1 MKVHFAD
8 ERSSG
13 DETSRALTAEMETW
27 KPQRGADWAELM
39 ARAEGVRVQRFLLSA
54 AVAIAVV
61 AVLTIGLVMTAAHSL
76 PLGLEPIRDRLLP

>member
-13 DETSRALTAEMETW
+13 DEMSRALTAEMTTW

-39 ARAEGVRVQRFLLSA
+39 ARSEGVRVQRFLLSA
-54 AVAIAVV
+54 AVAVALIAVL
-61 AVLTIGLVMTAAHSL
+61 AISLVLTAAHSL